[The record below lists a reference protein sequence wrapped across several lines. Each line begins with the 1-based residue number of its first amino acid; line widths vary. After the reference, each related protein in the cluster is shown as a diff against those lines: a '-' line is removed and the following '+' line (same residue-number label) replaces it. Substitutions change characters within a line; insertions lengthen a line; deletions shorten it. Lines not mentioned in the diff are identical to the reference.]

1 MENHSMK
8 VSLMLILNFCMK
20 FNHETSAQNSILHV
34 MSTFKKKNQAFLPRQ
49 EFGKIAPIG

>member
-8 VSLMLILNFCMK
+8 VSLLLILNFCMK

-34 MSTFKKKNQAFLPRQ
+34 MSTFKKKIKPFFHVKSLERLLP
-49 EFGKIAPIG
+49 